1 MVYDNH
7 TLLVAVGSLAV
18 GLGVPGNLLIA
29 VVFGR
34 RKEKNATDVAI
45 ITLAVVDL
53 FSCLSLAMKAV
64 MYPLHG
70 PADWTC
76 IAKSMVVQ
84 TNLYS
89 ALFITLS
96 LAMYRYVAVLHPFS
110 RMIVAR
116 RAWLISAACVLLATL
131 VQIPLIFTATSK
143 KRGDAYAC
151 DTYGYDPKARQFY
164 VIFPALIFLLSLFAI
179 MNLYARVYHAIREQQ
194 KLREQMITG
203 NANVSTIDP
212 ASQCSGTDTY
222 KSPVTRPKDISIAL
236 NTHGYLVSSD
246 DTNISRS
253 GGCKENTPKT
263 NHGLVELV
271 GPNAV
276 VSTTRIPPSSACDNK
291 LVGVLATKSVAK
303 QRRHADHKTTQML
316 MFITIIFFIC
326 WLPSVALRMIPPEPK
341 QLFAKRVPHA
351 LTAINVLVQL
361 KHCNH
366 FINVFVYLIVNRKF
380 RQGCVEYLR
389 CGQ

>member
-1 MVYDNH
+1 MVFDNH

-45 ITLAVVDL
+45 ITLALVDL

-96 LAMYRYVAVLHPFS
+96 LAVYRYVAVLHPFS

-116 RAWLISAACVLLATL
+116 RAWLISVACVLLATL

-143 KRGDAYAC
+143 KRGKVYAC
-151 DTYGYDPKARQFY
+151 DTYGYDPKARKFY
-164 VIFPALIFLLSLFAI
+164 VIFPALIFLLSLLAI
-179 MNLYARVYHAIREQQ
+179 MILYARVYHAIREQQ

-203 NANVSTIDP
+203 NANVSTIT
-212 ASQCSGTDTY
+212 ASQSSGADTD
-222 KSPVTRPKDISIAL
+222 KSPATRRKDISVAL
-236 NTHGYLVSSD
+236 NTHGYFVSLD
-246 DTNISRS
+246 DTNIPRA
-253 GGCKENTPKT
+253 GGCEVNKPKT
-263 NHGLVELV
+263 DHGLGELV

-276 VSTTRIPPSSACDNK
+276 VSTTRIPPLSACDNK
-291 LVGVLATKSVAK
+291 MTGVLPTKSVAK
-303 QRRHADHKTTQML
+303 QRRQADHKTTQML
-316 MFITIIFFIC
+316 MFTTIIFFVC

-380 RQGCVEYLR
+380 RQGCVEYLW
-389 CGQ
+389 CGH

>member
-1 MVYDNH
+1 MAS
-7 TLLVAVGSLAV
+7 LRLAVGGIAV

-45 ITLAVVDL
+45 ITLALVDL
-53 FSCLSLAMKAV
+53 FSCLSLATKAV
-64 MYPLHG
+64 TYPLHG

-76 IAKSMVVQ
+76 ILKSMVVQ

-96 LAMYRYVAVLHPFS
+96 LAVYRYVAVLHPFS

-116 RAWLISAACVLLATL
+116 RAWLISATCILLATL
-131 VQIPLIFTATSK
+131 VQIPLVFTATSK
-143 KRGDAYAC
+143 KKGKIYVC

-164 VIFPALIFLLSLFAI
+164 VIFPALIFLFSLLAI
-179 MNLYARVYHAIREQQ
+179 MILYARVYHAIREQQ

-203 NANVSTIDP
+203 NVTVSTITAYP
-212 ASQCSGTDTY
+212 SSGADMD
-222 KSPVTRPKDISIAL
+222 KSPVTRPKDISVAL
-236 NTHGYLVSSD
+236 NTHGYFVSLD
-246 DTNISRS
+246 DTNISRA
-253 GGCKENTPKT
+253 GGCEETKSKT
-263 NHGLVELV
+263 DHGLGELV

-276 VSTTRIPPSSACDNK
+276 VSTTRIPPSRACENK
-291 LVGVLATKSVAK
+291 TAGVLVTKPVAK
-303 QRRHADHKTTQML
+303 QRRQADHKTTQML

-351 LTAINVLVQL
+351 LTAINVLLQL